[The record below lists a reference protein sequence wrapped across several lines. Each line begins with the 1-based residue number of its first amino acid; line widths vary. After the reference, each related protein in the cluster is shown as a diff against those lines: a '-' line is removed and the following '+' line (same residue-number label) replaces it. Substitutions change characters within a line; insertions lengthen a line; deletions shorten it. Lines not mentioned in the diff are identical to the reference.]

1 MIAINT
7 GLLGYLLRIQGN
19 QQTDF
24 ARQQC
29 AALIKSLSEGKQLAD
44 EADLAGDRIEIEM
57 ERIMSAFKPATGE
70 SLTECE
76 ACGNDIPEE
85 RQQAVQG
92 CTLCIACAEV
102 RELMGRARR
111 G

>member
-1 MIAINT
+1 M
-7 GLLGYLLRIQGN
+7 
-19 QQTDF
+19 
-24 ARQQC
+24 
-29 AALIKSLSEGKQLAD
+29 SD

-57 ERIMSAFKPATGE
+57 ARILAAFQPAAGE

-76 ACGNDIPEE
+76 ACGNEIPEA
-85 RQQAVQG
+85 RQKAVQG

-111 G
+111 

>member
-1 MIAINT
+1 M
-7 GLLGYLLRIQGN
+7 
-19 QQTDF
+19 
-24 ARQQC
+24 
-29 AALIKSLSEGKQLAD
+29 AD
-44 EADLAGDRIEIEM
+44 DCDLAGDRIEIEM
-57 ERIMSAFKPATGE
+57 GRLLAAFQPATGE

-76 ACGNDIPEE
+76 ACGNDIPEA
-85 RQQAVQG
+85 RQKAVQG

>member
-1 MIAINT
+1 M
-7 GLLGYLLRIQGN
+7 
-19 QQTDF
+19 
-24 ARQQC
+24 
-29 AALIKSLSEGKQLAD
+29 AD
-44 EADLAGDRIEIEM
+44 DCDLAGDRIEIEM
-57 ERIMSAFKPATGE
+57 GRLLAAFQPATGE

-76 ACGNDIPEE
+76 ACGNEIPEA
-85 RQQAVQG
+85 RQKAVQG

>member
-1 MIAINT
+1 M
-7 GLLGYLLRIQGN
+7 
-19 QQTDF
+19 
-24 ARQQC
+24 
-29 AALIKSLSEGKQLAD
+29 AD

-57 ERIMSAFKPATGE
+57 GRLLAAFQPATGE
-70 SLTECE
+70 SLAECE
-76 ACGNDIPEE
+76 ACGNDIPEA
-85 RQQAVQG
+85 RQKAVQG

>member
-1 MIAINT
+1 MADIADI
-7 GLLGYLLRIQGN
+7 GN
-19 QQTDF
+19 DEMQRHLD
-24 ARQQC
+24 
-29 AALIKSLSEGKQLAD
+29 AALA
-44 EADLAGDRIEIEM
+44 
-57 ERIMSAFKPATGE
+57 AFQPATGE

-76 ACGNDIPEE
+76 ACGNDIPEA
-85 RQQAVQG
+85 RQKAVKG